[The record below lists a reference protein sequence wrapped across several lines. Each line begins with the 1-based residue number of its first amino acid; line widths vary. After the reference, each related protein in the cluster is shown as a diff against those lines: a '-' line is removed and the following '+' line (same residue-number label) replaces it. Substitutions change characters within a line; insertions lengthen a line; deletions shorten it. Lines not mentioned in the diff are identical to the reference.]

1 MVYVDENLCTAC
13 GLCLDACEQGA
24 LAMQGPTAVID
35 DTLCTSCER
44 CVEVCP
50 TGAIILAEVVSERPP
65 SPALAQ
71 NQGVQPVWAGASSPS
86 PAGIG
91 AGLPS
96 KAPSAAKPVATSKLE
111 IAEKLL
117 SGLFSVVA
125 LALERK
131 QSGSVRS
138 NVSATRGAEGGT
150 ANTGR
155 GGRGTGLR
163 LSRGGGRRLRIGQGR
178 GVGKG
183 LGTGQGRRNG
193 QGRNNGCR
201 GEGRN
206 RVT

>member
-1 MVYVDENLCTAC
+1 MVYVDENLCTGC
-13 GLCLDACEQGA
+13 GLCLDACAQGA
-24 LAMQGPTAVID
+24 LAMQGSTAVID
-35 DTLCTSCER
+35 AALCTSCER

-50 TGAIILAEVVSERPP
+50 TGAIISAEVVSERPP

-96 KAPSAAKPVATSKLE
+96 GASSVSKPAATSKLE
-111 IAEKLL
+111 IAERLL

-138 NVSATRGAEGGT
+138 NAAATRGAGGGA

-155 GGRGTGLR
+155 GGRGPGLR
-163 LSRGGGRRLRIGQGR
+163 LSRGGGHRLRSGR
-178 GVGKG
+178 GLGVGKG
-183 LGTGQGRRNG
+183 LGSGRGRGSGQGRNNRCNG
-193 QGRNNGCR
+193 QGRN
-201 GEGRN
+201 